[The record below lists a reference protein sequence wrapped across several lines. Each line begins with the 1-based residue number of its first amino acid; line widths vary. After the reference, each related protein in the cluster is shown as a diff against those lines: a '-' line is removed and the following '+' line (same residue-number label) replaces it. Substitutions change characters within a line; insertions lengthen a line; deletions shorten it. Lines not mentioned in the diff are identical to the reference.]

1 MEVRT
6 NKRRWC
12 VLKDQHLYIFKTQEE
27 PALFQIALPGCDIS
41 TVPKNDKTKVR
52 VLEKRI
58 CKRKNYCSYD
68 MSPTNR
74 ETHERYTSDRIGG
87 LESDNR

>member
-6 NKRRWC
+6 SKRRWC

-41 TVPKNDKTKVR
+41 TVPKNDKTKVC
-52 VLEKRI
+52 LTISKLI
-58 CKRKNYCSYD
+58 IN
-68 MSPTNR
+68 NR
-74 ETHERYTSDRIGG
+74 NGTQVARLKGT
-87 LESDNR
+87 